1 MKTYMGRMRQ
11 FALIAALLPLAACM
25 EDNTPRPADTAD
37 ACGAAALQSLVG
49 QDRAAVTE
57 AGLTPDRK
65 TRIFGPGAA
74 LTMDFR
80 EDRVNVE
87 LDAADRVVR
96 IYCG

>member
-1 MKTYMGRMRQ
+1 MSRMRQ

-25 EDNTPRPADTAD
+25 EDDTPPPADTAD
-37 ACGAAALQSLVG
+37 ACGAAALKSLVG

>member
-1 MKTYMGRMRQ
+1 M
-11 FALIAALLPLAACM
+11 
-25 EDNTPRPADTAD
+25 
-37 ACGAAALQSLVG
+37 
-49 QDRAAVTE
+49 TE

>member
-1 MKTYMGRMRQ
+1 MKTYMSRMRQ

-25 EDNTPRPADTAD
+25 EDDTPPPADTAD

-49 QDRAAVTE
+49 QDRAAVIE

>member
-1 MKTYMGRMRQ
+1 MKTYMSRMRQ

-25 EDNTPRPADTAD
+25 EDDTPPPSDTAD